1 MESTFRSLYIIRHM
15 IVVWVIIVVTFG
27 LIGFHLHSYKTKVNE
42 ETGQLDM
49 DHGTGFQ
56 ISYDGVF

>member
-1 MESTFRSLYIIRHM
+1 M